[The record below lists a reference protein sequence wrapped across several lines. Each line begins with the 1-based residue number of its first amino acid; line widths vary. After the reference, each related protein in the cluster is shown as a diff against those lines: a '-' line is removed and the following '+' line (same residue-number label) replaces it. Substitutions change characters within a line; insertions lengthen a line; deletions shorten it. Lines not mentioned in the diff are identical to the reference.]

1 MTDSAGR
8 LPGRPG
14 ERSAARRP
22 GRGADLL
29 TGVLLVVAE
38 AAAGALLVLWLVVRG
53 MTRSHEAADGKLSA
67 PPPAD
72 PGTDWTPIVA
82 IGVFALVV
90 ACVAVALLL
99 TGWHWSGGIQAVVA
113 VALGVALLASAVQ
126 GGGRDAEE
134 PAPSGTRRPVSAGA
148 TATSARAAGAERAL
162 GACIRGRAREPGA
175 GGLTGQPGRRP
186 AGQRTGGTAAPADRR
201 V

>member
-14 ERSAARRP
+14 ERSAAKGP

-53 MTRSHEAADGKLSA
+53 MTRSHGAADGKLSA

-72 PGTDWTPIVA
+72 PDPGTDWTPIVA
-82 IGVFALVV
+82 IAAFALLI

-99 TGWHWSGGIQAVVA
+99 TGWYWSGGIQSVVA

-126 GGGRDAEE
+126 GSGRDAEE
-134 PAPSGTRRPVSAGA
+134 PAPVRNAPPCLSGGDSDEC
-148 TATSARAAGAERAL
+148 ARS
-162 GACIRGRAREPGA
+162 
-175 GGLTGQPGRRP
+175 GG
-186 AGQRTGGTAAPADRR
+186 
-201 V
+201 

>member
-14 ERSAARRP
+14 ERPAAKRP

-82 IGVFALVV
+82 IGVFVLVV
-90 ACVAVALLL
+90 ACIAVALLL

-113 VALGVALLASAVQ
+113 VALGVVLLASAVQ
-126 GGGRDAEE
+126 GSGRDAEE
-134 PAPSGTRRPVSAGA
+134 PAPVRNAPPCLSGGDSDEC
-148 TATSARAAGAERAL
+148 ARS
-162 GACIRGRAREPGA
+162 
-175 GGLTGQPGRRP
+175 GG
-186 AGQRTGGTAAPADRR
+186 
-201 V
+201 